1 MKTRMFLLAALI
13 AAILVGGFSHNAFAK
28 GGGTKT
34 RITLAAAGT
43 YANAKGKATYK
54 VNGAEREFEAEV
66 ENIKSLKGKTVS
78 VFVNGAKVGSA
89 VVDSFGQ
96 AHVELSTQL
105 GDTVPAVKKGDT
117 VQFKNASGALIVS
130 GKF

>member
-34 RITLAAAGT
+34 RITLAAS
-43 YANAKGKATYK
+43 ANYPNANGKATYK

-66 ENIKSLKGKTVS
+66 EHIKKLQGKTVS
-78 VFVNGAKVGSA
+78 VFVNGAKVGSG
-89 VVDSFGQ
+89 VVDSLFQ

-105 GDTVPAVKKGDT
+105 GDSVPSIKKGDT
-117 VQFKNASGALIVS
+117 VEFKNAAGTVIVS